1 MRSDHRRGRGLRRG
15 GLAALLV
22 VPLLAAC
29 ATPELPAKT
38 PSATQLSGQAVGDAL
53 ERASLMLADGR
64 TQDAFEE
71 YGRVLN
77 ADPDNVEAKLGV
89 AEARMADGNL
99 QQAKELFDETAKLPA
114 AKPRALQGRGLALLM
129 LGQRDGAAEAL
140 RGAVEADAKLWRAWN
155 ALGQLADDQRQWD
168 DARASYD
175 KALAT
180 TTAPWIVYNNI
191 GFSLLLQGKQDESRE
206 FFAKSLQLH
215 PGTEVADNNR
225 RLALALQGK
234 YTEAVTG
241 VAKERLPAALNNA
254 GYAAMLRGEYPGA
267 ESYLARAIETSPSFY
282 EMAAKNML
290 RLNAL
295 SGRDGGAATVTR

>member
-1 MRSDHRRGRGLRRG
+1 MRSERRRGRGLQRG
-15 GLAALLV
+15 GLAALLL

-29 ATPELPAKT
+29 ANPELPAKT
-38 PSATQLSGQAVGDAL
+38 PAAQLSGQAVGDAL
-53 ERASLMLADGR
+53 ERAALMLADGR
-64 TQDAFEE
+64 NQDAFEE
-71 YGRVLN
+71 YGRVLS
-77 ADPDNVEAKLGV
+77 ADPDNAEAKLGI

-99 QQAKELFDETAKLPA
+99 QQAKELFDETAKIPA
-114 AKPRALQGRGLALLM
+114 AKPRGLQGRGLALLM
-129 LGQRDGAAEAL
+129 LGQRDGATEAL
-140 RGAVEADAKLWRAWN
+140 RGAVEADPKLWRAWN

-168 DARASYD
+168 EARASYD

-234 YTEAVTG
+234 YAEAVTG

-267 ESYLARAIETSPSFY
+267 EAYLARAIESSPSFY

-290 RLNAL
+290 RLNTL
-295 SGRDGGAATVTR
+295 SGRDGEPAPVTR